1 MKKIKQFLRNIRL
14 AIGKQIFDQK
24 RPLAKGLFPPKKLLF
39 LRQDGKIGDYI
50 VSSFVF
56 REIKKHSPNTEIS
69 VVCSH
74 KNAYLFEKNPYI
86 DKLYFVKTK
95 DIADYIKCG
104 RTLAKESF
112 DFVIDPTVTLRNG
125 DLLFL
130 RLINAKNYVGYKKEH
145 YALFNINIDDQKAH
159 FSEIYRQALEL
170 IGFNHISTQYDIP
183 SDQKSAEDI
192 SLFLKENKL
201 TSYTAVN
208 FFGAGSARRF
218 NDNAMTTL
226 LTHLTNNTT
235 HIVLLTFPEV
245 TDKLQKLA
253 NNYKNVT
260 VYENTSNIFHTIELI
275 KHANTVISPDT
286 SIVHIA
292 AGFHKP
298 LIAFYSQDEE
308 NFINWHPNNQ
318 AKTHIIR
325 FEKSVNEI
333 DFTQIK
339 PEWLQTK

>member
-1 MKKIKQFLRNIRL
+1 MKKIKQFLRSIRL
-14 AIGKQIFDQK
+14 AIGKQIFDKK
-24 RPLAKGLFPPKKLLF
+24 RPLVNGVFPPKKILF
-39 LRQDGKIGDYI
+39 LRHDGKIGDYV

-56 REIKKHSPNTEIS
+56 REIKKQSSHTEIS

-95 DIADYIKCG
+95 DIVDYIKCG
-104 RTLAKESF
+104 KILAKESF
-112 DFVIDPTVTLRNG
+112 DFVIDPTITLRNR

-130 RLINAKNYVGYKKEH
+130 RLINAKNYVGYKKEN
-145 YALFNINIDDQKAH
+145 YSLFNINIDAQKIH
-159 FSEIYRQALEL
+159 FNEIYRQALEL

-183 SDQKSAEDI
+183 ADQQSAEDI

-201 TSYTAVN
+201 TSYIAVN

-218 NDNAMTTL
+218 SDNAMKTL
-226 LTHLTNNTT
+226 LTHLTNNTK

-245 TDKLQKLA
+245 TDKLQQLA
-253 NNYKNVT
+253 KNYKNVL
-260 VYENTSNIFHTIELI
+260 VYEKTHNIFHTIELI
-275 KHANTVISPDT
+275 KHSNTVISPDT

-308 NFINWHPNNQ
+308 NFVNWHPNNQ
-318 AKTHIIR
+318 SETHIIR

-339 PEWLQTK
+339 TEWLQAK

>member
-1 MKKIKQFLRNIRL
+1 MRLNVGKKFLDKQTPISNTFTQPKKI
-14 AIGKQIFDQK
+14 
-24 RPLAKGLFPPKKLLF
+24 LF
-39 LRQDGKIGDYI
+39 LRHDGKIGDYV

-56 REIKKHSPNTEIS
+56 REIKKQSPHTEIS
-69 VVCSH
+69 VVCSY

-95 DIADYIKCG
+95 DIIDYIRCG
-104 RTLAKESF
+104 KILAKESF
-112 DFVIDPTVTLRNG
+112 DFVIDPTITLRNR

-145 YALFNINIDDQKAH
+145 YSLFNININAQKIH
-159 FSEIYRQALEL
+159 FNEIYRQALEL

-183 SDQKSAEDI
+183 ADQQSAEDI
-192 SLFLKENKL
+192 SIFLKENKL

-218 NDNAMTTL
+218 SDNAMKTL

-245 TDKLQKLA
+245 TDKLQQLA
-253 NNYKNVT
+253 KNYKNVL
-260 VYENTSNIFHTIELI
+260 VYEKTHNIFHTIELI
-275 KHANTVISPDT
+275 KYANTVISPDT

-298 LIAFYSQDEE
+298 LIAFYSQDKE
-308 NFINWHPNNQ
+308 NFVNWHPNNQ
-318 AKTHIIR
+318 SETHIIR

-339 PEWLQTK
+339 TEWLQAK